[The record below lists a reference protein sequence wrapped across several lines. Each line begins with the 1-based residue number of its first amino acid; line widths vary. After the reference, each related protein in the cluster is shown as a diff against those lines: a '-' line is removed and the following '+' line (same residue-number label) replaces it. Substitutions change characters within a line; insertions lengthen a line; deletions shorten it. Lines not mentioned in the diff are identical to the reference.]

1 MKLYKDKRS
10 GELVLVGNRVFITK
24 HPLVSRW
31 KVTDSL
37 LVEREISNGNLV
49 LIGNNFR
56 RK

>member
-10 GELVLVGNRVFITK
+10 GELVLVGDRLFITK
-24 HPLVSRW
+24 HPLVKRW
-31 KVTDSL
+31 RDVDYL
-37 LVEREISNGNLV
+37 LVGREIANGNLI

>member
-10 GELVLVGNRVFITK
+10 GELVLVGYRVFITK

-31 KVTDSL
+31 RDVDSL
-37 LVEREISNGNLV
+37 LVECEIANGNLI